1 MSPKGDTGAHGGL
14 GPMGEEGKRGP
25 RGDGGSQGA
34 SGPQGEAV
42 GLTATLPPKTALLE
56 PWVRAQRQEP

>member
-1 MSPKGDTGAHGGL
+1 MSPQGDTGAHGGL

-34 SGPQGEAV
+34 AGPQGEAV
-42 GLTATLPPKTALLE
+42 GLPVTADQPFKSVLHCCL
-56 PWVRAQRQEP
+56 